1 MRLTNFHALL
11 SACLMVVMGASA
23 VAAGSIQVSYI
34 QPEKFSD
41 IGTSSHVRENA
52 MGQLTQHFESLAK
65 RYLADGQRLSVEVL
79 DVDLAGTVQP
89 MTRAGQD
96 LRVLKDSGDW
106 PRINLR
112 YTLETAGK
120 PGRSG
125 EQKLSDMN
133 YMRYMGAP
141 GTRQPFQAEKRM
153 LDEWF
158 AAQFGPAAAK

>member
-1 MRLTNFHALL
+1 MRVINFPALM
-11 SACLMVVMGASA
+11 SVCLMVMGASA

-41 IGTSSHVRENA
+41 IGYSSHDRENA

-65 RYLADGQRLSVEVL
+65 RYLADGQKLSVDVL

-89 MTRAGQD
+89 TTRAGQD

-106 PRINLR
+106 PRITVR

-120 PGRSG
+120 QGRSG
-125 EQKLSDMN
+125 EQKLTDMN
-133 YMRYMGAP
+133 YMRHMGAP
-141 GTRQPFQAEKRM
+141 GTRLPFQAEKRM

-158 AAQFGPAAAK
+158 ATQFGPAAAK